1 MARTLWP
8 LLRSDISFEVVVA
21 ALAELWFY
29 SEILADFHLKA
40 YIQRMLKLSIPVKY
54 MGPHEVEQAW
64 PGLLHALLEASPI
77 IKNVVVDPVPRR
89 MDGSYDGEVD
99 FAIQGEAHRLIVE
112 CKSSGQPRYV
122 RDAMSQLGPEIFRAT
137 GLTRGLVVAPFISP
151 ASRAMLASSHIGW
164 LDLAGNARIVF
175 PRFHLE
181 INKADRD
188 PFATKR
194 EQRSL
199 FFPKSARLLKLLLH
213 KPSTSWKV
221 LDLASQADVSVGQ
234 VSNVRR
240 ALIEREWAH
249 AETGEGF
256 RLTQPEALLDAWR
269 DDGIQAPSVA
279 LRGHT
284 LKHGRALE
292 AAIEQIFAEVAVQ
305 GSKVLL
311 ASHSVAR
318 RAAPYARVAGE
329 FFYATPVAIA
339 LLKRHLEIAPTDKGE
354 NVTIFRPSDDGLW
367 QETMDLAP
375 KLQGTGPIQTYLDL
389 LSTGERGREAAE
401 HWRAERI
408 KPLLAAVA

>member
-1 MARTLWP
+1 
-8 LLRSDISFEVVVA
+8 LLQQLLAVSPIVDNVA
-21 ALAELWFY
+21 VDQTPPRQGGY
-29 SEILADFHLKA
+29 DGKADFT
-40 YIQRMLKLSIPVKY
+40 I
-54 MGPHEVEQAW
+54 
-64 PGLLHALLEASPI
+64 
-77 IKNVVVDPVPRR
+77 
-89 MDGSYDGEVD
+89 DGES
-99 FAIQGEAHRLIVE
+99 HHLIIE

-122 RDAMSQLGPEIFRAT
+122 RDAMSQLGPEILRAT
-137 GLTRGLVVAPFISP
+137 GPTRGLVVAPFISP
-151 ASRAMLASSHIGW
+151 ASRVMLAESGMGW

-181 INKADRD
+181 FDKADRD
-188 PFATKR
+188 PFATRR

-213 KPSTSWKV
+213 QPHLGWKV
-221 LDLASQADVSVGQ
+221 ADLAARADVSVGQ

-269 DDGIQAPSVA
+269 DDGMQAPSVV
-279 LRGHT
+279 LRGYT

-292 AAIEQIFAEVAVQ
+292 AAIEEVFAEVATQ
-305 GSKVLL
+305 DSYVLL

-329 FFYATPVAIA
+329 FFYAAEVGIR
-339 LLKRHLEIAPTDKGE
+339 LLKSRLEISPTDKGE
-354 NVTIFRPSDDGLW
+354 NVTIFRAGDEGVW
-367 QETMDLAP
+367 QETMDLGP

-389 LSTGERGREAAE
+389 LSTGERGREAAD
-401 HWRAERI
+401 HWRAEKI
-408 KPLLAAVA
+408 KPLLGRES